1 MAAGLPCDP
10 CPQPSLCLC
19 PGWKVAAVTRKG
31 EARQGRGAGGKG
43 RGAEKPSQGG
53 REVARDRIVHGWE
66 LRSLPHTPRSH
77 QRSRTKHSESLRIS
91 RQQLQSV
98 SPRAWGPLNV
108 RPWVTA
114 LGHRPVKLGL
124 AGGHPAHASEQTSGE
139 AEERQEA
146 PRDSGRALVTSSEP
160 LGPAGS
166 AAKPPCASQ
175 FLSRQSLVCSSCRS
189 GGSKAWQSGH
199 LDSCLD
205 LKEFWNCPSGWNVCT

>member
-1 MAAGLPCDP
+1 MEGG
-10 CPQPSLCLC
+10 S
-19 PGWKVAAVTRKG
+19 GHKER

-43 RGAEKPSQGG
+43 WGAEKPSQGG

-66 LRSLPHTPRSH
+66 LRSLPHTPRFH
-77 QRSRTKHSESLRIS
+77 QRSRTKHRFRDEWLRIS

-98 SPRAWGPLNV
+98 APRAWGPLNV
-108 RPWVTA
+108 RPWGTA

-146 PRDSGRALVTSSEP
+146 PRESGRALVTSSEP

-166 AAKPPCASQ
+166 AAKPPCTSQ
-175 FLSRQSLVCSSCRS
+175 FPSRQCLVCSSRRS
-189 GGSKAWQSGH
+189 GGSEAWQSGH
-199 LDSCLD
+199 LGSCLD
-205 LKEFWNCPSGWNVCT
+205 LKEFWNCPSSWNVCT